1 MKIKAF
7 GAILMAMLLIG
18 MVLVPSTMAKKDK
31 DNTVP
36 LENQKKVDATTP
48 WDAQKALLV
57 EEKLD
62 KVLKQGLVGTSALT
76 TDHLTYIRTDTQ
88 DASDSPYATASAT
101 YKLYKEDVT
110 DSNYDYYIVW
120 KKATGYNALDTGL
133 YGDDSN
139 LYEVRPGV
147 TLNRAN
153 DRIID
158 WDPYT
163 DTSTSTPTSVTASLS
178 VTHGGVSASI
188 SETYNL
194 QQDHV
199 GAHSSNTGQYG
210 YFKAH
215 WNGNYEGSQGIIGGT
230 EIRVPKGAGYNYVI
244 SLLVDG
250 GQY

>member
-1 MKIKAF
+1 MNVKRF
-7 GAILMAMLLIG
+7 GAILIAMLLIG
-18 MVLVPSTMAKKDK
+18 TVLVPSTMAKKDK

-36 LENQKKVDATTP
+36 SENQKIVDPTTP

-57 EEKLD
+57 EEKVD
-62 KVLKQGLVGTSALT
+62 KVLKQGLVGTSAFT
-76 TDHLTYIRTDTQ
+76 TDHLTYIRTDTL
-88 DASDSPYATASAT
+88 DTSDSPYATASAT

-110 DSNYDYYIVW
+110 DASYDYYVVW
-120 KKATGYNALDTGL
+120 MKSTGYNALDTGPF
-133 YGDDSN
+133 GDDSN

-158 WDPYT
+158 WDPST
-163 DTSTSTPTSVTASLS
+163 DTSTGTPITVTTSLS
-178 VTHGGVSASI
+178 VSHGGVSAGI

-199 GAHSSNTGQYG
+199 GAQSSNTGQYG

-215 WNGNYEGSQGIIGGT
+215 WNGNYEGSQGVIGGT
-230 EIRVPKGAGYNYVI
+230 EIRVPKGASYGYAI

>member
-7 GAILMAMLLIG
+7 GAILIAMLLIG

-31 DNTVP
+31 DNTIPV
-36 LENQKKVDATTP
+36 ENQKNIDPTTP

-57 EEKLD
+57 EEKID
-62 KVLKQGLVGTSALT
+62 KVLKQGLVGVSEPTTSNLI
-76 TDHLTYIRTDTQ
+76 YIRTDTL
-88 DASDSPYATASAT
+88 DASDSPYATASGT
-101 YKLYKEDVT
+101 YKLYKEDLN
-110 DSNYDYYIVW
+110 DPNYDYYIVW
-120 KKATGYNALDTGL
+120 KKATGFNALDTGPF
-133 YGDDSN
+133 GDDSN

-153 DRIID
+153 DRVTD

-163 DTSTSTPTSVTASLS
+163 DTSTSTPTTVTTSLS
-178 VTHGGVSASI
+178 VEHAGVTASI
-188 SETYNL
+188 SESYNL

-199 GAHSSNTGQYG
+199 GPQSLYTGQYG

-215 WNGNYEGSQGIIGGT
+215 WNGNYEGSQGVIGGT
-230 EIRVPKGAGYNYVI
+230 EIRVPKGAGYGYAIN
-244 SLLVDG
+244 LFVDG